1 MFEGQA
7 LLIDCYEL
15 HWKCFV
21 LGIGREE
28 KRLQTVKT
36 YFACSEEKHSLLMHV
51 ICVPRIDLY
60 K

>member
-7 LLIDCYEL
+7 LLIDSLIDCCEL

-36 YFACSEEKHSLLMHV
+36 YFA
-51 ICVPRIDLY
+51 
-60 K
+60 